1 MTTGQKKPR
10 RGDTAGATM
19 NSEDSQTGK
28 GTTLTTHNDNH
39 TATERMQFAY
49 ADLQADPRKVYAIF
63 ALCRVTLKHETDG
76 MIRGYIPAYQH
87 QPNTEPVVDM
97 DARCLFGDGFGVLRD
112 FNLVATPRHDDRMM
126 VPVLKAVRKGD
137 MLTPLDVYAHALH
150 TDRTG
155 AVARVL
161 DGTLDRQAEV
171 WSARQEQR
179 ARQTKR
185 YEVAKKDARRA
196 ELAAAYEAAFP
207 HLGALKTLGL
217 AVVKADVKYHGHPV
231 GVRDADGRGVKFTVA
246 CKVGGRNFKPGD
258 VLKHTGLVKLANGG
272 AK

>member
-1 MTTGQKKPR
+1 MTSNN
-10 RGDTAGATM
+10 DT
-19 NSEDSQTGK
+19 
-28 GTTLTTHNDNH
+28 L
-39 TATERMQFAY
+39 TATERMRLAY
-49 ADLQADPRKVYAIF
+49 VDLENNPRKVYAIF
-63 ALCRVTLKHETDG
+63 ALCRVALKHETDG

-97 DARCLFGDGFGVLRD
+97 DARWLFGDGFEVLRD
-112 FNLVATPRHDDRMM
+112 FDLVAPPRQGDRMM

-150 TDRTG
+150 TDHMG

-161 DGTLDRQAEV
+161 DGTLDRQVEV

-185 YEVAKKDARRA
+185 YEAARKATRRA

-258 VLKHTGLVKLANGG
+258 VLTHTGLVKLANGG